1 MATYKTPPNAGP
13 PLFGIKH
20 DGQLDR
26 WCPIQQDV
34 EEYFRA
40 TLPTR
45 IMIIDGAMGTTIQQ
59 YKCQEEDF
67 RATTTFDNDALWT
80 TGSAA
85 PDVFSA
91 HKKEL
96 KGNNDLLTLT
106 KPEIINEIHRR
117 YFEAGAEICET
128 NTFSGTWVAQAD
140 YGLEHMVYDIN
151 YKSAKLCKMAAMEVE
166 NKTGRRR
173 FCAGALGPTNRTL
186 SISPKV
192 ENAAFRNIT
201 FMELVGAYKDQL
213 LGLINGGCDL
223 IFVETIFDTLNAKAA
238 LFAVDVFFE
247 EYGIKMPIVI
257 SGTIVDM
264 SGRTLSGQ
272 TTEAF
277 WISVSHAKP
286 LCVGEESFCVCVCAR
301 VRVCVID
308 RNKER

>member
-128 NTFSGTWVAQAD
+128 NTFSGT
-140 YGLEHMVYDIN
+140 
-151 YKSAKLCKMAAMEVE
+151 
-166 NKTGRRR
+166 
-173 FCAGALGPTNRTL
+173 
-186 SISPKV
+186 
-192 ENAAFRNIT
+192 
-201 FMELVGAYKDQL
+201 
-213 LGLINGGCDL
+213 
-223 IFVETIFDTLNAKAA
+223 
-238 LFAVDVFFE
+238 
-247 EYGIKMPIVI
+247 
-257 SGTIVDM
+257 
-264 SGRTLSGQ
+264 
-272 TTEAF
+272 
-277 WISVSHAKP
+277 
-286 LCVGEESFCVCVCAR
+286 
-301 VRVCVID
+301 
-308 RNKER
+308 